1 MAFIRLR
8 PPSLN
13 VGPTFKR
20 LYETR
25 EDSWGLMVN
34 MTLPLWNLNGGER
47 ALTRARTQQSETRLA
62 AANMLESSRL
72 ESLKRTYE
80 KAILALESAPQENS
94 INSLI
99 SATEKQLSR
108 GLIQPNALIEIY
120 RSSLESLEVTNET
133 ELHALQA
140 YFQYETAL
148 GHLPKE
154 LL

>member
-1 MAFIRLR
+1 
-8 PPSLN
+8 
-13 VGPTFKR
+13 
-20 LYETR
+20 
-25 EDSWGLMVN
+25 
-34 MTLPLWNLNGGER
+34 
-47 ALTRARTQQSETRLA
+47 
-62 AANMLESSRL
+62 MLESSRL